1 MRSRGQAMVEFA
13 LVLPLAILVAVYA
26 AGVVAL
32 SVEVASFQKDALVDL
47 AAGAS
52 SSAHVYQVRLALYNS
67 SPSPSTQV
75 APGQSLGLTWTH
87 FLASRPGPFRC
98 LVMTRGA
105 VEFKVGARC
114 PSGSPPPPPG
124 PPPEPSPP
132 PPPEPPP
139 RPPRW

>member
-26 AGVVAL
+26 AGVVVL

-52 SSAHVYQVRLALYNS
+52 SSAHVYQVRLALYSS

-87 FLASRPGPFRC
+87 FLASGPGPFRC
-98 LVMTRGA
+98 LAMTRGA
-105 VEFKVGARC
+105 AEFKVGARC
-114 PSGSPPPPPG
+114 PSESPPPPPR

-139 RPPRW
+139 RPPRR

>member
-32 SVEVASFQKDALVDL
+32 SVEVASFQKDALADL

-52 SSAHVYQVRLALYNS
+52 SSAHVYQVHLALYSS
-67 SPSPSTQV
+67 SPSPSAQV

-98 LVMTRGA
+98 LAMTRGA
-105 VEFKVGARC
+105 VEFKMGTRC
-114 PSGSPPPPPG
+114 PSGSPP

-139 RPPRW
+139 RPPRR